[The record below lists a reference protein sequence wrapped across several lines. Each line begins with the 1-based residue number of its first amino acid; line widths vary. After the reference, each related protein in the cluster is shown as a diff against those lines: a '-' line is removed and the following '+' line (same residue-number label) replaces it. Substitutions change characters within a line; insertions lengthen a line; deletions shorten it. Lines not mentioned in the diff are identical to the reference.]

1 MKILDG
7 FLPFESQLMNGKT
20 NKNPVADEEYKIFAA
35 FSNLLTQQL
44 TQTEEEL
51 VNNEQV
57 ELHLIID
64 DIAEVI
70 TKGLPEID
78 LEKLE
83 EISYKVFPNQENVE
97 KFIEDIKVLVSE
109 VTHSGD
115 STLEKLNSQNI
126 EDLVKN
132 LIQGEMKESFSK
144 PEQKFYS
151 KNNYYDPKNEISVKT
166 GNEKVVDLNNFRIN
180 NGNQSL
186 FYGKNNNGTDLV
198 ANMSKEFPLDN
209 EEIQLNEKFQPLTVD
224 PNIRVNM
231 EKLDMVTTNNL
242 IQVPIEELGE
252 SILQL
257 AYKNMNILKK
267 GELTTG
273 TMRLY
278 PEELGQVTIEL
289 EMLKGDLSVR
299 IVASNEAA
307 FNHLQQNAKDLIQK
321 FVEEGTYTEVSVDLN
336 MGDTSQDTR
345 DQNFQNHF
353 ALTSKSQQK
362 QATDEEI
369 IQYFETD
376 KGNYNY
382 KV

>member
-7 FLPFESQLMNGKT
+7 FLPFELQLMNGKT
-20 NKNPVADEEYKIFAA
+20 NKKPAADEEYKIFAA

-44 TQTEEEL
+44 TQTEEKL
-51 VNNEQV
+51 VNTEQV
-57 ELHLIID
+57 ELHLIIG
-64 DIAEVI
+64 DIAEVV
-70 TKGLPEID
+70 TNGLPEID

-97 KFIEDIKVLVSE
+97 KFIEEVKALVRE
-109 VTHSGD
+109 VTQSGD
-115 STLEKLNSQNI
+115 STLEKVNSQNI
-126 EDLVKN
+126 GDLVKN
-132 LIQGEMKESFSK
+132 LIQEELKESFSK

-151 KNNYYDPKNEISVKT
+151 KNSYYDPQNEILVNK

-180 NGNQSL
+180 NGFQSL
-186 FYGKNNNGTDLV
+186 FYGKNNNGTELV
-198 ANMSKEFPLDN
+198 SNMGKELPLEN
-209 EEIQLNEKFQPLTVD
+209 EEIRLNEKFQPLTVD

-231 EKLDMVTTNNL
+231 EKLDTVTTNNL

-257 AYKNMNILKK
+257 AYKSMNILKK

-273 TMRLY
+273 TIRLY

-336 MGDTSQDTR
+336 MGDTSQDTG

-353 ALTSKSQQK
+353 ALTSISQQK

-369 IQYFETD
+369 IQYFETNE
-376 KGNYNY
+376 GNYNY